1 MIPVSLSIEGLYS
14 YKQKQ
19 IIDFTQLT
27 EAGLF
32 GIFGAV
38 GSGKS
43 TILEA
48 MMIALYAET
57 DRIQIRERIGMM
69 NLQSNKLE
77 IEFTFRTGEKLE
89 NLFRAHYSIKR
100 KKKDFESL
108 ETPAH
113 HFYAF
118 KNETWE
124 PLDIKNAGEIL
135 GMKLSDFKRT
145 IIIPQGKFRE
155 FVELKDADRST
166 MLKDLF
172 QLDRFDLSVPVKQ
185 LLSET
190 YSQRD
195 MLRTTVVN
203 LGDVS
208 EEAQSQLQLR
218 MEEIG
223 LQISSVQSH
232 ITELEKEIGTLQL
245 LDKQFHEWK
254 TLKELVSQLGAQ
266 KVEVEKKKVLLA
278 NSKLVR
284 LNFSIPYQQR
294 TDLRVSLEQL
304 SQSISANTDQLVEWE
319 KRLAII
325 SDQLLHLKS
334 ESEKRMEKESRI
346 RHLQALIEMRKL
358 DKRIRE
364 LNDVLTLSNTKRQEW
379 ERKKAELEVHLE
391 TSKKELAQLEA
402 TAIEDE
408 KFEQI
413 QELIQEYSISTK
425 SRTEEVRKYDA
436 LKEQFQLQ
444 KEKHQAVVSKWL
456 DADNDTFEK
465 WRSSIHEMLVNVQQR
480 KERIRAQVGLVQYV
494 DQVKE
499 NEPCPLCG
507 SLEHPRLAKGDHER
521 LEMLER
527 EEAAVRKQLDELAK
541 DESEARVLESPL
553 ELMKSQLLDLEK
565 TISDIDKGIQG
576 LISRFTDFQCE
587 TIDQCKFLLAEAEKT
602 KKSLLTSSKQLSQ
615 FQNEWNNVSKQ
626 LSDDLQQSATIRE
639 ELAMLSGKY
648 EGFKSEVTS
657 NQDEWWKKYE
667 TVELAVIEND
677 IQKVQSRIAQVEK
690 ELHEIQ
696 NAERELT
703 SQIST
708 LKGALQSDSKKHAD
722 DTLKVQKLDEQI
734 RSKVESLELD
744 MATVEELLQNPIDEN
759 KMETEIQTF
768 NNEWTRATSRLEV
781 LEKESDFSQYDARVL
796 EGKNELLKQKKLSQ
810 SEFQKA
816 MGAVANQLSKMKEDA
831 AKQKSTLEALE
842 KVEARESNLKILESL
857 FKGKGFVSY
866 ISNFYLRDLCVSANI
881 RFTELTRH
889 QMAIEVDEN
898 NNFYIRDYLNEGKLR
913 LLKTLSGGQMFQ
925 ASLCLALALSERVKS
940 LHKSQKSFFFLD
952 EGFGSLDKDSLN
964 VVFETLKSLR
974 NENRVV
980 GLISHV
986 DEMQQEM
993 DVCLKVKLD
1002 KEKGSVISIG

>member
-48 MMIALYAET
+48 MMIALYGET

-69 NLQSNKLE
+69 NLQSNKVE

-100 KKKDFESL
+100 KKKDFDSL
-108 ETPAH
+108 ETPSH
-113 HFYAF
+113 HFYQF
-118 KNETWE
+118 KNDQWE
-124 PLDIKNAGEIL
+124 PLDIKNAGEVL

-155 FVELKDADRST
+155 FVELKDADRSA

-172 QLDRFDLSVPVKQ
+172 QLDRFDLSMPVKS
-185 LLSET
+185 LLADT
-190 YSQRD
+190 YSKRD
-195 MLRTTVVN
+195 MLRTTVMN

-218 MEEIG
+218 IEEVG
-223 LQISSVQSH
+223 LQISSIQSQ
-232 ITELEKEIGTLQL
+232 ITELEKEIGTLQMV
-245 LDKQFHEWK
+245 DKLFQEWK
-254 TLKELVSQLGAQ
+254 TLKGLLTQLEAQ
-266 KVEVEKKKVLLA
+266 KVEVEKKKQLLEK
-278 NSKLVR
+278 SKLVR

-294 TDLRVSLEQL
+294 ADLRFSLEKL
-304 SQSISANTDQLVEWE
+304 AQSISSNSDQLRTWEGRLTALSDQLV
-319 KRLAII
+319 L
-325 SDQLLHLKS
+325 LKS
-334 ESEKRMEKESRI
+334 ESEKRTEKESRI

-358 DKRIRE
+358 DKRIQE
-364 LNDVLTLSNTKRQEW
+364 LNVILSLSATQRQEW
-379 ERKKAELEVHLE
+379 EKKKVELEATLE
-391 TSKKELAQLEA
+391 GIKKELAHLETNSMSDEMYEQL
-402 TAIEDE
+402 
-408 KFEQI
+408 
-413 QELIQEYSISTK
+413 QELVQHYSNATK

-436 LKEQFQLQ
+436 LKEQFRIQ
-444 KEKHQAVVSKWL
+444 KEKHQVVVSKWL

-465 WRSSIHEMLVNVQQR
+465 WRSSINEMLVNVQQR
-480 KERIRAQVGLVQYV
+480 KDRIRAQVGLVQYI

-527 EEAAVRKQLDELAK
+527 EETAVRKQLDELSK

-553 ELMKSQLLDLEK
+553 ELMKSQLHDLEN
-565 TISDIDKGIQG
+565 TISEIDEGIQG
-576 LISRFTDFQCE
+576 LITRFPDFQCE
-587 TIDQCKFLLAEAEKT
+587 NIDQCKLLLAEADKT
-602 KKSLLTSSKQLSQ
+602 KKSFLAQTKQLST
-615 FQNEWNNVSKQ
+615 FQNEWNEVSKK
-626 LSDDLQQSATIRE
+626 LSEDLQKSAAVRE

-648 EGFKSEVTS
+648 DSFKSEVTS
-657 NQDEWWKKYE
+657 NQDDWWKKYE
-667 TVELAVIEND
+667 TVEISVIESD
-677 IQKVQSRIAQVEK
+677 IQKVQARIAQVEK

-696 NAERELT
+696 NVERELT
-703 SQIST
+703 SQVST
-708 LKGALQSDSKKHAD
+708 MKGTLQSDTKKYEED
-722 DTLKVQKLDEQI
+722 ILKVKKLEEQI
-734 RSKVESLELD
+734 QQKVESLELE
-744 MATVEELLQNPIDEN
+744 MATVEELLQNPLDEAKVEN
-759 KMETEIQTF
+759 EIQNF
-768 NNEWTRATSRLEV
+768 NNEWTRTASRLEI
-781 LEKESDFSQYDARVL
+781 LEKESDFNQYDAQVL
-796 EGKNELLKQKKLSQ
+796 ETKNELLKLKKHSQ
-810 SEFQKA
+810 SEVQKE
-816 MGAVANQLSKMKEDA
+816 MGAVSNQLSKMKEDA
-831 AKQKSTLEALE
+831 EKQKSTLEELA

-898 NNFYIRDYLNEGKLR
+898 NNFYVRDFLNEGR
-913 LLKTLSGGQMFQ
+913 L
-925 ASLCLALALSERVKS
+925 
-940 LHKSQKSFFFLD
+940 
-952 EGFGSLDKDSLN
+952 
-964 VVFETLKSLR
+964 
-974 NENRVV
+974 
-980 GLISHV
+980 
-986 DEMQQEM
+986 
-993 DVCLKVKLD
+993 
-1002 KEKGSVISIG
+1002 